1 MGRFSLKIPHAWK
14 LNITIIIYYNFIKEP
29 WITPDRATPKSC
41 YPFRKK
47 TKIKTNNY
55 LKKQPKKNTIHTFQN
70 KLKKTHK
77 KQQRKNE
84 KT

>member
-47 TKIKTNNY
+47 N
-55 LKKQPKKNTIHTFQN
+55 KNKN
-70 KLKKTHK
+70 K
-77 KQQRKNE
+77 
-84 KT
+84 